1 MVNKIAVLLV
11 GGIVLVAV
19 VVMGGVAALV
29 LTGGGDGG
37 GAGSTGGGGGSTPTA
52 VDPTPLPSPGPE
64 TPNATVTPTTPT
76 ATATATPTA
85 TPVPT
90 PTATPKPDPS
100 DFNETNIETLI
111 ADEINDR
118 RERQGLDRLS
128 RSGSTVADLNE
139 MARAHSTSMARR
151 GNLTHVING
160 TTSADRYR
168 QNDLY
173 QVCKWKRPGEDGFA
187 SPDNNGI
194 EVSENGFEMIGRTA
208 AGRETEVVNDTR
220 FIGTD
225 EDAADAV
232 VDQWF
237 NTTYP
242 RYPERLTFVNASR
255 VGVGVEVTQYGE
267 VYATAN
273 LC

>member
-1 MVNKIAVLLV
+1 VV
-11 GGIVLVAV
+11 GE
-19 VVMGGVAALV
+19 GVPEPAPAPGPGPHCHSPL
-29 LTGGGDGG
+29 
-37 GAGSTGGGGGSTPTA
+37 A
-52 VDPTPLPSPGPE
+52 TPLPAPGPE
-64 TPNATVTPTTPT
+64 TPHATTTPSSPTPT
-76 ATATATPTA
+76 ATATPPATA
-85 TPVPT
+85 GPT